1 MFGLFMLILFIAVWF
16 ASNINANNEVRHR
29 KKRAKEK
36 GQDFYLDRNGTMVDI
51 KTDIP
56 YLIRKMDDGDI
67 WKVNPY
73 GDIPLENLSATNRA
87 NIDLSEKEK
96 AIKEGKSIYPF
107 EGYKDHKNDVI
118 WGVRWKDM
126 KTGEIYVKRNIM
138 NTKILL
144 NIRTGLLERIDDGY
158 ENRQFE
164 FRDEFDEYG
173 ICTKKST
180 LYGQDALDRLNRDHI
195 EQCKKNKDINFKWW
209 NYYKTIL

>member
-1 MFGLFMLILFIAVWF
+1 
-16 ASNINANNEVRHR
+16 
-29 KKRAKEK
+29 
-36 GQDFYLDRNGTMVDI
+36 
-51 KTDIP
+51 
-56 YLIRKMDDGDI
+56 
-67 WKVNPY
+67 
-73 GDIPLENLSATNRA
+73 
-87 NIDLSEKEK
+87 
-96 AIKEGKSIYPF
+96 
-107 EGYKDHKNDVI
+107 
-118 WGVRWKDM
+118 
-126 KTGEIYVKRNIM
+126 M

-164 FRDEFDEYG
+164 VRDEFDEYG